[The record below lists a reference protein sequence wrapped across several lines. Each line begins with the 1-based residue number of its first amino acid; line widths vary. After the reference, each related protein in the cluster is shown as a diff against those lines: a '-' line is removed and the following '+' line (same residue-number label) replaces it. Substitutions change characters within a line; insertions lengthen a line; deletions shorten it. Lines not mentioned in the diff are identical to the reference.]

1 MTKTN
6 GSETRIPAVG
16 GRTVTGTLPWSCKAK
31 YMLKFSLKWKF
42 GARASSAPGSGSSE
56 QAITQARPWETRVQL
71 GWVVWD
77 GSASGRGGS
86 APGTAGLQSRAEQW
100 GLRPCGVMGRLGVN
114 AALSF
119 GWGGGRR
126 GWVPLHKQGPTCSLL
141 FLSHQHGLNHSVVQ
155 RSVGS
160 GVSLERRECCKQA
173 SWGMTAS
180 VAALLLP
187 VFLFSSLNVLF
198 SARFSESL
206 GETIG
211 MGSAVIHAFGAR
223 PRHEHVCPLQHIPAS
238 LCLCSASREP
248 KGAGSAARGG

>member
-1 MTKTN
+1 M
-6 GSETRIPAVG
+6 PAPLQALDPRSKQLHKPDLGKPACSWVG
-16 GRTVTGTLPWSCKAK
+16 LCGMEL
-31 YMLKFSLKWKF
+31 
-42 GARASSAPGSGSSE
+42 RAAEVGQHP
-56 QAITQARPWETRVQL
+56 ALRAC
-71 GWVVWD
+71 
-77 GSASGRGGS
+77 
-86 APGTAGLQSRAEQW
+86 RAEQW

-126 GWVPLHKQGPTCSLL
+126 GWVPLHKQGPTRSLL
-141 FLSHQHGLNHSVVQ
+141 FLSHQHGLNHAVVQ

-198 SARFSESL
+198 SARFSESP